1 MKVHVETLSPI
12 ERKLSIEVEPAQV
25 AAELGRAYHALGERV
40 RLPGFRPGKVP
51 RRILEQRFRGEV
63 EDDVAR
69 RLVEKSYLSAIAE
82 HGVEAVG
89 EPSVTGA
96 RLVLDAPFAF
106 EATVEVRPEVAP
118 KDYTGLPLKR
128 ATPKV
133 EEAQV
138 EARIEEL
145 RQRLGRLEPVEGR
158 TTAELS
164 DFAVVDYQGT
174 LEGRP
179 FEGGSGEGV
188 TVEVAKGDV
197 TAGNVEALAGVAIG
211 EVKEATATFPQGH
224 AQAGKTA
231 TFRFTL
237 RGLKKRV
244 VPPLDDELARE
255 VGGGP
260 TLEALRNRVRTD
272 LLSGA
277 KAEAARAERDQLV
290 QALIARNPFAVPK
303 AMVERG
309 LEAMLEG
316 ALRSLARGGVD
327 PRTLNLDFDALRA
340 EMRPRAESEVR
351 GALLLEAIAEKEQL
365 TVEPTEVDARIEQLA
380 KESEQALSQVRKAFK
395 DPNQRRSLELRIR
408 EEKTVEFLRSRAKD
422 ETNS

>member
-12 ERKLSIEVEPAQV
+12 ERKLSIEVEPDQV

-69 RLVEKSYLSAIAE
+69 RLVERSYLSAISE

-89 EPSVTGA
+89 EPQVTGA
-96 RLVLDAPFAF
+96 RLVLDAPFSF
-106 EATVEVRPEVAP
+106 QATVEVRPEVAP
-118 KDYTGLPLKR
+118 KDYQGLPLKR
-128 ATPKV
+128 TTPHV
-133 EEAQV
+133 EDAQV
-138 EARIEEL
+138 ETRLEEL

-174 LEGRP
+174 VDGQP
-179 FEGGSGEGV
+179 FEGGSGEGIA
-188 TVEVAKGDV
+188 VEVAPGEV
-197 TAGNVEALAGVAIG
+197 TAGNVEALVGLAVG
-211 EVKEATATFPQGH
+211 ETREVSAAFPQSH
-224 AQAGKTA
+224 PRAGKTA
-231 TFRFTL
+231 KFRFTL
-237 RGLKKRV
+237 KGLKRQV
-244 VPPLDDELARE
+244 TPPLDDELARE

-260 TLEALRNRVRTD
+260 TLDALRTRIRGD
-272 LLSGA
+272 LLKSA
-277 KAEAARAERDQLV
+277 NSEAARFERDQLV
-290 QALIARNPFAVPK
+290 HGLIERNPFPVPK

-340 EMRPRAESEVR
+340 EMRPRAETEVR
-351 GALLLEAIAEKEQL
+351 GALLLEAIAEKEGL
-365 TVEPTEVDARIEQLA
+365 GVEPAEVDARIDQLA
-380 KESEQALSQVRKAFK
+380 QETEQPVSQVRKAFK
-395 DPNQRRSLELRIR
+395 EANQRRSLELRIR

-422 ETNS
+422 ESNP

>member
-1 MKVHVETLSPI
+1 MKVSVETLSPI
-12 ERKLSIEVEPAQV
+12 ERKLSIVVEPDQV

-63 EDDVAR
+63 EDDVTR
-69 RLVEKSYLSAIAE
+69 RLVERSYLSAITE
-82 HGVEAVG
+82 NGVEAVG
-89 EPSVTGA
+89 EPQVTGA
-96 RLVLDAPFAF
+96 KLVLDGPFAF
-106 EATVEVRPEVAP
+106 EATVEVRPDIKP
-118 KDYTGLPLKR
+118 KDFEGLPLKR

-133 EEAQV
+133 EEAAV

-158 TTAELS
+158 TVAELS
-164 DFAVVDYQGT
+164 DFAVVDYQGSVD
-174 LEGRP
+174 GKP

-188 TVEVAKGDV
+188 TVEVAPGEV
-197 TAGNVEALAGVAIG
+197 TAGNVEALAGLAVG
-211 EVKEATATFPQGH
+211 ETREASATFPEGH
-224 AQAGKTA
+224 PQAGKTA
-231 TFRFTL
+231 IFRFTL
-237 RGLKKRV
+237 KGLKTRV

-272 LLSGA
+272 LLASA
-277 KAEAARAERDQLV
+277 KSEAARSERDQLLH
-290 QALIARNPFAVPK
+290 ALIERNPFQVPK

-316 ALRSLARGGVD
+316 ALRQLARGGVD

-340 EMRPRAESEVR
+340 EMRPRAETEVR
-351 GALLLEAIAEKEQL
+351 GALLLEAIAEAEKL
-365 TVEPTEVDARIEQLA
+365 TVEPSEVDARIEQLA
-380 KESEQALSQVRKAFK
+380 KDTEQAVSQVRKAFK
-395 DPNQRRSLELRIR
+395 DANQRRSLELRIR

-422 ETNS
+422 ESTP

>member
-89 EPSVTGA
+89 EPQVTGA

-118 KDYTGLPLKR
+118 KDYQGLPLKR
-128 ATPKV
+128 LTPKV
-133 EEAQV
+133 EEPQV
-138 EARIEEL
+138 EARIEQL
-145 RQRLGRLEPVEGR
+145 RQRLGRLEPVENR
-158 TTAELS
+158 TLAELG

-174 LEGRP
+174 VDGKP

-188 TVEVAKGDV
+188 TVEVAKGEV
-197 TAGNVEALAGVAIG
+197 TSGNVEALAGLALG
-211 EVKEATATFPQGH
+211 ETREASSVFPQGH
-224 AQAGKTA
+224 PQAGRTA
-231 TFRFTL
+231 SFRFTL
-237 RGLKKRV
+237 RGLKTRII
-244 VPPLDDELARE
+244 PPLDDELARE
-255 VGGGP
+255 VGGGA
-260 TLEALRNRVRTD
+260 TLDALRERVRTD
-272 LLSGA
+272 LVASA
-277 KAEAARAERDQLV
+277 KAEAARTERDQLV
-290 QALIARNPFAVPK
+290 KGLIERNPFPLPK

-327 PRTLNLDFDALRA
+327 PRELNLDFDALRA
-340 EMRPRAESEVR
+340 EMRPKAESEVR
-351 GALLLEAIAEKEQL
+351 AALLLEAIAEKEGVK
-365 TVEPTEVDARIEQLA
+365 VEPSEVDARIEALA

-395 DPNQRRSLELRIR
+395 DANQRRSLELRIR

-422 ETNS
+422 ESNP

>member
-25 AAELGRAYHALGERV
+25 AAELGRAYTALGQRV

-89 EPSVTGA
+89 EPQVTGA

-118 KDYTGLPLKR
+118 KDYQGLPLKR

-158 TTAELS
+158 TVAELS

-174 LEGRP
+174 VDGQP

-188 TVEVAKGDV
+188 TVEVVPGAV
-197 TAGNVEALAGVAIG
+197 TSGNVEALVGLALGKTQ
-211 EVKEATATFPQGH
+211 EVSSKFPENH
-224 AQAGKTA
+224 PQAGKTA
-231 TFRFTL
+231 VFIFTL
-237 RGLKKRV
+237 RGLKKRI

-272 LLSGA
+272 LLASA
-277 KAEAARAERDQLV
+277 KSEAARGERDQLV
-290 QALIARNPFAVPK
+290 QALIARNGFPLPK

-327 PRTLNLDFDALRA
+327 PRTLNLDFDALRN
-340 EMRPRAESEVR
+340 EMRPRAETEVR
-351 GALLLEAIAEKEQL
+351 GTLLLEAIAEKEGL
-365 TVEPTEVDARIEQLA
+365 KVEPSEVEARIEQLA
-380 KESEQALSQVRKAFK
+380 KESEQAVSQVRKAFK
-395 DPNQRRSLELRIR
+395 DANQRRSLELRMR

-422 ETNS
+422 ESNP

>member
-69 RLVEKSYLSAIAE
+69 RLVERSYLSAIAE

-89 EPSVTGA
+89 EPQVTGA

-106 EATVEVRPEVAP
+106 EATVEVRPEVTP
-118 KDYTGLPLKR
+118 KDYQALPLKR
-128 ATPKV
+128 LTPKV
-133 EEAQV
+133 EEGEV
-138 EARIEEL
+138 EARIEQL
-145 RQRLGRLEPVEGR
+145 RQRLGRLEPVESR
-158 TTAELS
+158 TVAELG

-174 LEGRP
+174 VDGHP

-188 TVEVAKGDV
+188 TVEVAKGEV
-197 TAGNVEALAGVAIG
+197 TSGKVEALVGLALG
-211 EVKEATATFPQGH
+211 ETREVSSQFPPAH
-224 AQAGKTA
+224 PQAGRTA
-231 TFRFTL
+231 SFRFTL
-237 RGLKKRV
+237 RGLKTRV

-260 TLEALRNRVRTD
+260 TLEALRTRVRTD
-272 LLSGA
+272 LLASA
-277 KAEAARAERDQLV
+277 KADAARTERDQLV
-290 QALIARNPFAVPK
+290 KGLIERNPFPLPK

-327 PRTLNLDFDALRA
+327 PRELNLDFDALRA
-340 EMRPRAESEVR
+340 EMRPKAESEVR
-351 GALLLEAIAEKEQL
+351 GALLLEAIAEKEGL
-365 TVEPTEVDARIEQLA
+365 KVEPAEVEARIEALA

-395 DPNQRRSLELRIR
+395 DANQRRSLELRIR
-408 EEKTVEFLRSRAKD
+408 EEKTVEFLRSQAKD
-422 ETNS
+422 ESNP

>member
-12 ERKLSIEVEPAQV
+12 ERKLSIEVEPDQV

-69 RLVEKSYLSAIAE
+69 RLVEKSYLSAISE

-89 EPSVTGA
+89 EPQVTGA
-96 RLVLDAPFAF
+96 QLVLDAPFAF
-106 EATVEVRPEVAP
+106 QATVEVRPEVAP
-118 KDYTGLPLKR
+118 KDYAGLPLKR
-128 ATPKV
+128 LSPKV

-138 EARIEEL
+138 ETRLEEL

-174 LEGRP
+174 VDGEP
-179 FEGGSGEGV
+179 FDGGSGEGV
-188 TVEVAKGDV
+188 TVEVAKGEV
-197 TAGNVEALAGVAIG
+197 TQGNVEALVGL
-211 EVKEATATFPQGH
+211 EVGQTREASATFPKGH
-224 AQAGKTA
+224 PQAGKTA

-237 RGLKKRV
+237 KGLKRQI

-255 VGGGP
+255 VAGGP
-260 TLEALRNRVRTD
+260 TLEALRNRIRTD
-272 LLSGA
+272 LLASA
-277 KAEAARAERDQLV
+277 KAEASRTERDQLV
-290 QALIARNPFAVPK
+290 NALIERNPFAVPK

-340 EMRPRAESEVR
+340 EMRPRAEREVK
-351 GALLLEAIAEKEQL
+351 GALLLEAIAAKEGL
-365 TVEPTEVDARIEQLA
+365 TVEPSEVDARIEQLA
-380 KESEQALSQVRKAFK
+380 KEAEQPVSQVRKAFK
-395 DPNQRRSLELRIR
+395 DANQRRSLELRIR

-422 ETNS
+422 ET

>member
-12 ERKLSIEVEPAQV
+12 ERKLSIEVEPDQV

-69 RLVEKSYLSAIAE
+69 RLVERSYLSAISE

-89 EPSVTGA
+89 EPQVTGA
-96 RLVLDAPFAF
+96 QLVLDAPFAF
-106 EATVEVRPEVAP
+106 QATVEVRPVIAP
-118 KDYTGLPLKR
+118 KDYQGLPLTR
-128 ATPKV
+128 LSPKV

-174 LEGRP
+174 VDGKP

-188 TVEVAKGDV
+188 TVEVAPGDV
-197 TAGNVEALAGVAIG
+197 TAGNVEALAGLSVGQAR
-211 EVKEATATFPQGH
+211 AASATFPASH
-224 AQAGKTA
+224 PQAGKTA
-231 TFRFTL
+231 EFLFTL
-237 RGLKKRV
+237 RGLKRRV

-260 TLEALRNRVRTD
+260 TLEALRTRVRGD
-272 LLSGA
+272 LLSSA
-277 KAEAARAERDQLV
+277 KSEAARTERDELV
-290 QALIARNPFAVPK
+290 NALIERNPFPVPK

-340 EMRPRAESEVR
+340 EMRPRAEKEVR
-351 GALLLEAIAEKEQL
+351 GALLLEAIAGAEGL
-365 TVEPTEVDARIEQLA
+365 AVEPKEVDARIEQLA
-380 KESEQALSQVRKAFK
+380 KEAEQAVSQVRKAFK
-395 DPNQRRSLELRIR
+395 DANQRRSLELRLR

-422 ETNS
+422 NVTP

>member
-12 ERKLSIEVEPAQV
+12 ERKLSIEVEPDQV

-69 RLVEKSYLSAIAE
+69 RLVEKSYLSAIRE

-89 EPSVTGA
+89 EPQVTGA

-118 KDYTGLPLKR
+118 TGYQGLPLKR
-128 ATPKV
+128 LVPKV
-133 EEAQV
+133 EESQV
-138 EARIEEL
+138 EARLEEL

-158 TTAELS
+158 TVAELG

-174 LEGRP
+174 VDGQP

-188 TVEVAKGDV
+188 TVEVAQGEV
-197 TAGNVEALAGVAIG
+197 TAGNVEALAGLALG
-211 EVKEATATFPQGH
+211 ETREASSKFPQGH
-224 AQAGKTA
+224 PQAGRTA
-231 TFRFTL
+231 AFRFTL
-237 RGLKKRV
+237 RGLKTRV

-272 LLSGA
+272 LLASA
-277 KAEAARAERDQLV
+277 KAEAARTERDQLV
-290 QALIARNPFAVPK
+290 KALMEKNPFPLPK

-327 PRTLNLDFDALRA
+327 PRTLNLDFEALRA

-351 GALLLEAIAEKEQL
+351 GALLLEAIAEKEGL
-365 TVEPTEVDARIEQLA
+365 KVEPAEVDARIEQLA
-380 KESEQALSQVRKAFK
+380 KEGEQAVSQVRKAFK
-395 DPNQRRSLELRIR
+395 DANQRRSLELRIR

-422 ETNS
+422 DSNP

>member
-25 AAELGRAYHALGERV
+25 AAELGRAYTALGQRV

-89 EPSVTGA
+89 EPQVTGA

-118 KDYTGLPLKR
+118 KDYQGLLLKR
-128 ATPKV
+128 LTPSV

-138 EARIEEL
+138 EARIEQL
-145 RQRLGRLEPVEGR
+145 RQRLGRLEPVESR
-158 TTAELS
+158 TVAELG
-164 DFAVVDYQGT
+164 DFAVVDYQGSVD
-174 LEGRP
+174 GKP

-188 TVEVAKGDV
+188 TVEVAKGEV
-197 TAGNVEALAGVAIG
+197 TSGNVEALVGLALG
-211 EVKEATATFPQGH
+211 ETREALSQFPPGH
-224 AQAGKTA
+224 PQAGRTA
-231 TFRFTL
+231 SFRFTL
-237 RGLKKRV
+237 RGLKTRV

-260 TLEALRNRVRTD
+260 TLEALRTRVRTD
-272 LLSGA
+272 LIASA
-277 KAEAARAERDQLV
+277 KAEAARTEREQLV
-290 QALIARNPFAVPK
+290 KGLIDRNPFPLPK

-309 LEAMLEG
+309 LEAMLDG

-327 PRTLNLDFDALRA
+327 PRELNLDFDALRA
-340 EMRPRAESEVR
+340 EMRPRAEGEVR
-351 GALLLEAIAEKEQL
+351 GALLLEAIAEKEGL
-365 TVEPTEVDARIEQLA
+365 KVEPTEVDARIEALA
-380 KESEQALSQVRKAFK
+380 KESEQAVSQVRKAFK
-395 DPNQRRSLELRIR
+395 DANQRRSLELRIR

-422 ETNS
+422 ESNP

>member
-12 ERKLSIEVEPAQV
+12 ERKLSIEVEPDQV

-69 RLVEKSYLSAIAE
+69 KLVERSYLSAISE

-89 EPSVTGA
+89 EPQVTGA

-118 KDYTGLPLKR
+118 KDYQGLPLKR
-128 ATPKV
+128 TTPHV
-133 EEAQV
+133 EEARV
-138 EARIEEL
+138 EERLEQL

-158 TTAELS
+158 STAELS
-164 DFAVVDYQGT
+164 DFVVVDYQGT
-174 LEGRP
+174 VDGKP
-179 FEGGSGEGV
+179 FEGGNGEGV
-188 TVEVAKGDV
+188 TVEVAKGEV
-197 TAGNVEALAGVAIG
+197 SQGNVEALVGLAVGDTR
-211 EVKEATATFPQGH
+211 EVSAVFPEGH
-224 AQAGKTA
+224 PMAGKTA
-231 TFRFTL
+231 VFRFAL
-237 RGLKKRV
+237 KGLKRQV

-260 TLEALRNRVRTD
+260 TLEALRTRIRED
-272 LLSGA
+272 LLKSA
-277 KAEAARAERDQLV
+277 KAEASRFERDQLV
-290 QALIARNPFAVPK
+290 HALIERNPFPVPK

-309 LEAMLEG
+309 LNAMLEG
-316 ALRSLARGGVD
+316 ALRSVARGGVD

-340 EMRPRAESEVR
+340 EMRPRAETEVR
-351 GALLLEAIAEKEQL
+351 GALLLEAIAEKEKVA
-365 TVEPTEVDARIEQLA
+365 VEPAEVDARIEQLA
-380 KESEQALSQVRKAFK
+380 KETEQPLSQVRKAFK
-395 DPNQRRSLELRIR
+395 EANQRRSLELRIR

-422 ETNS
+422 EENS

>member
-12 ERKLSIEVEPAQV
+12 ERKLSIEVEPDQV

-89 EPSVTGA
+89 EPQVTGA
-96 RLVLDAPFAF
+96 HLVLDAPFAF

-118 KDYTGLPLKR
+118 KDFQGLPLKR
-128 ATPKV
+128 LTPKV

-138 EARIEEL
+138 DARIEQL
-145 RQRLGRLEPVEGR
+145 RQRLGRLEPVENR
-158 TTAELS
+158 TVAELG

-174 LEGRP
+174 VDGQP

-188 TVEVAKGDV
+188 TVEVAKGEV
-197 TAGNVEALAGVAIG
+197 TSGNVEALVGLALG
-211 EVKEATATFPQGH
+211 ETREASSEFPQGH
-224 AQAGKTA
+224 PQAGRTA
-231 TFRFTL
+231 AFRFTL
-237 RGLKKRV
+237 RGLKTRV

-272 LLSGA
+272 LLASA
-277 KAEAARAERDQLV
+277 KAEAARTERDQLV
-290 QALIARNPFAVPK
+290 KGLIERNPFPLPK

-327 PRTLNLDFDALRA
+327 PRELNLDFDALRA

-351 GALLLEAIAEKEQL
+351 GALLLEAIAEKEGL
-365 TVEPTEVDARIEQLA
+365 KVEPSEVDARIEELA
-380 KESEQALSQVRKAFK
+380 TESEQALSQVRKAFK
-395 DPNQRRSLELRIR
+395 DTNQRRSLELRIR

-422 ETNS
+422 ESNP